1 MPIPASSPPDVYQR
15 KVAGRGVGRLAEREV
30 RVPYEVS
37 MKRGH
42 GHPRPVVLAAYR
54 GIGDAIASH
63 GTFDA
68 RTRETSRWR

>member
-1 MPIPASSPPDVYQR
+1 
-15 KVAGRGVGRLAEREV
+15 
-30 RVPYEVS
+30 